1 MAERKIFAGARIRR
15 IRNERGLTQVAMA
28 EGLDISPSYLNLIER
43 NQRPLTVQLLLKL
56 ASVYKVDLDQLQE
69 ETGSALAGLKEVFSE
84 PLLAGELPGD
94 QELIDICESAPN
106 AAAGIVKLFRAYREQ
121 QQRLSDLSDMMAREG
136 KALALAPA
144 RLPLDEVRDVLTRKA
159 NYFERIEA
167 EADSFSRLLKSEDG
181 LLPALKQWLKRE
193 QSVTVRTLPAAT
205 MPNWRRRYDRHSLRL
220 FISERLSLPDHI
232 REVAM
237 EAASVRMQVVIGAE
251 LEDLKLS
258 SAEAKRIARTELL
271 RYAAH
276 ALMMPYTAFR
286 EAAQRAKYDLDVLRA
301 RFNVSY
307 EQAACRLTT
316 LQRQGA
322 TGIAFFLQEIDQ
334 AGHRLRMVGAQGFP
348 QARFGGACP
357 KLQIYNAFSHP
368 QQLLVEQVELP
379 DGMQYLTISRT
390 IEGPQAGFGEQ
401 PRRTA
406 LLLACEASLAQ
417 DTVYGA
423 YLAGVSSGSG
433 VNPVGTACRLCE
445 RQACLT
451 RAEPPLTRPL
461 ALDEMVSGF
470 SAYDFQ

>member
-15 IRNERGLTQVAMA
+15 VRNERALTQVAMA
-28 EGLDISPSYLNLIER
+28 DDLGISPSYLNLIER

-94 QELIDICESAPN
+94 QELIDICEAAPN
-106 AAAGIVKLFRAYREQ
+106 AAAGILKLFRAYREQ
-121 QQRLSDLSDMMAREG
+121 QKRLTDLSDMMARDG
-136 KALALAPA
+136 KALTLGPT
-144 RLPLDEVRDVLTRKA
+144 RLPLDEVREVLARKA

-167 EADSFSRLLKSEDG
+167 EADSFNRLLKSEDG
-181 LLPALKQWLKRE
+181 LAAALKQWLKRE
-193 QSVTVRTLPAAT
+193 QSITVRTLPAAT

-220 FISERLSLPDHI
+220 FISERLSNFDQT
-232 REVAM
+232 REIAM
-237 EAASVRMQVVIGAE
+237 EAASIRMQVVIGAE

-258 SAEAKRIARTELL
+258 SAEAKRIARFELL

-276 ALMMPYTAFR
+276 ALMMPYTPFR
-286 EAAQRAKYDLDVLRA
+286 EAAQRAKYDVDVLRA
-301 RFNVSY
+301 RFNVSF

-316 LQRQGA
+316 LQKQGA
-322 TGIAFFLQEIDQ
+322 SGVAFSLQEIDQ
-334 AGHRLRMVGAQGFP
+334 AGHRLRSFGAQGFP
-348 QARFGGACP
+348 QSRFGGSCP
-357 KLQIYNAFSHP
+357 KLQVYNAFSHP
-368 QQLLVEQVELP
+368 QQILVEQVELP
-379 DGMQYLTISRT
+379 DKAQYLTISRT

-401 PRRTA
+401 TRRTA
-406 LLLACEASLAQ
+406 LMLVCEASSAQ
-417 DTVYGA
+417 DTVYAA
-423 YLAGVSSGSG
+423 YLAGVSAGSG
-433 VNPVGTACRLCE
+433 INPVGAACRLCE
-445 RQACLT
+445 RQACLA